1 MFAIEKAN
9 FLNSLH
15 SVYYLSIFVTRKC
28 HWSLI
33 CFCMLLAIDSVSTV
47 SIAAPKPT
55 SQAVVKGRISR
66 PNLKVGSKGEFVSE
80 LQAALKLLGFYR
92 GEVDGVYSQNTAK
105 AVFSF
110 QQAAG
115 LSANGVVDGN
125 TWQTLFPSPS
135 QRKRSG
141 SNDDS
146 VNNFSTATQVS
157 NNTTVNRTTTEPI
170 PTTPKNR
177 PEPKPV
183 KPPKRSSAAKKPVTK
198 SPPQRQSAA
207 SRSRKK
213 PRPSQATSSPK
224 KPSIQYTATGFPILR
239 LGMRGSEVLKLQ
251 KHLRTLGFLKTGV
264 DGDFGPVTE
273 TAVKALQKRNGL
285 EADGVVG
292 GSTWQVIN
300 KQIGR

>member
-9 FLNSLH
+9 LLSCLR
-15 SVYYLSIFVTRKC
+15 SVYSWSIFSSRRF
-28 HWSLI
+28 HWLLI
-33 CFCMLLAIDSVSTV
+33 CFCIPLAIDSVSTV

-55 SQAVVKGRISR
+55 SQVVVKGRISR
-66 PNLKVGSKGEFVSE
+66 PNLQVGSKGEFVSE

-92 GEVDGVYSQNTAK
+92 GEVDGVYSQNTES

-110 QQAAG
+110 QRAAG
-115 LSANGVVDGN
+115 LSPNGVVDGN

-135 QRKRSG
+135 KEERSG

-146 VNNFSTATQVS
+146 VNNFPAPTQIS
-157 NNTTVNRTTTEPI
+157 NNRSVNRATTEPI

-183 KPPKRSSAAKKPVTK
+183 KPPKRSSTPKKPVKK
-198 SPPQRQSAA
+198 SPPQRQSAT
-207 SRSRKK
+207 SRPRRK

-224 KPSIQYTATGFPILR
+224 KPNIQYTATGFPILR

-251 KHLRTLGFLKTGV
+251 KHLRTLGFLKTGI
-264 DGDFGPVTE
+264 DGDFGPQTE